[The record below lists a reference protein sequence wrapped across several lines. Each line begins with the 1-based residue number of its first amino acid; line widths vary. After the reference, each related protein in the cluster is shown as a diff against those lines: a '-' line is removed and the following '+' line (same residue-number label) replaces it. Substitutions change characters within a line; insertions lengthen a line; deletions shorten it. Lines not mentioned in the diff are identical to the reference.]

1 MSLPAIASPIK
12 TPGGDKKRTVA
23 ERVTWMS
30 RTSDIV
36 GSFTKTD
43 IESYLT
49 LIRRKIQEKVSTTQ
63 DLITH
68 IRRNKVGDSGHV
80 TPVGNKL
87 FTPLKN

>member
-1 MSLPAIASPIK
+1 MSLPAIPSPNK

-23 ERVTWMS
+23 ERVSWMS

-68 IRRNKVGDSGHV
+68 IRRNKVGESGHV
-80 TPVGNKL
+80 TPVGKFIHL
-87 FTPLKN
+87 